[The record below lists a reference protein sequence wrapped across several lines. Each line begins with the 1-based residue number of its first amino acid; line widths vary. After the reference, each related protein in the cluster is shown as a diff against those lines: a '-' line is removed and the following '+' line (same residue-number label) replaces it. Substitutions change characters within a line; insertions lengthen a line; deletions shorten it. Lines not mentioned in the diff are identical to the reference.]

1 MSEGFFSR
9 WSRRKLQPGALAD
22 PEPPGSAQA
31 PGRPGASTVTAD
43 ANPEPVPATAQ
54 RPPAAQPLAP
64 SAQRDP
70 TQPELPLPTLED
82 VQNLT
87 PDADF
92 QPFVSRQVAPEVR
105 NAAMR
110 KLFSDPHF
118 NVMDRM
124 DIYIDDYGQ
133 PDPLPVGML
142 QKMRSAQFMQL
153 VPPEA
158 EEKPVPGQGGED
170 AHPDPVPNVA
180 QSEPR
185 DGETPSAETTPLIA
199 ESPRDNPHL
208 RLQPDP
214 AAEPQGLG
222 PKPE

>member
-1 MSEGFFSR
+1 MAKPESE
-9 WSRRKLQPGALAD
+9 A
-22 PEPPGSAQA
+22 SAS
-31 PGRPGASTVTAD
+31 P
-43 ANPEPVPATAQ
+43 PATASVAKTE
-54 RPPAAQPLAP
+54 PA
-64 SAQRDP
+64 
-70 TQPELPLPTLED
+70 PLPTLED

-153 VPPEA
+153 VPSEEEA
-158 EEKPVPGQGGED
+158 EEKPAAGQGGED
-170 AHPDPVPNVA
+170 AHPIPLPNVA

-185 DGETPSAETTPLIA
+185 NGETPSAEPPPLIA

>member
-1 MSEGFFSR
+1 MAASDFFSR
-9 WSRRKLQPGALAD
+9 WGAKKTQQAVAKPG
-22 PEPPGSAQA
+22 PE
-31 PGRPGASTVTAD
+31 
-43 ANPEPVPATAQ
+43 ATAS
-54 RPPAAQPLAP
+54 PTATAPAAKTEPA
-64 SAQRDP
+64 SV
-70 TQPELPLPTLED
+70 PTLED
-82 VQNLT
+82 VQHLT

-153 VPPEA
+153 VPPEQA
-158 EEKPVPGQGGED
+158 EKPAAGQGGED
-170 AHPDPVPNVA
+170 AHPVPASNVA
-180 QSEPR
+180 QSAPR
-185 DGETPSAETTPLIA
+185 DGETPSAEPPPLIA

>member
-1 MSEGFFSR
+1 VAASDFFSR
-9 WSRRKLQPGALAD
+9 WGAKK
-22 PEPPGSAQA
+22 AQA
-31 PGRPGASTVTAD
+31 PVAKPESGAPA
-43 ANPEPVPATAQ
+43 APPATASVAKTE
-54 RPPAAQPLAP
+54 PA
-64 SAQRDP
+64 
-70 TQPELPLPTLED
+70 PLPTLED

-158 EEKPVPGQGGED
+158 AEKPVAGQGGED

-185 DGETPSAETTPLIA
+185 DGETPSAEPPPLIA

>member
-1 MSEGFFSR
+1 VAASDFFSR
-9 WSRRKLQPGALAD
+9 WGAKKTQAAVAK
-22 PEPPGSAQA
+22 PESEASAS
-31 PGRPGASTVTAD
+31 P
-43 ANPEPVPATAQ
+43 PATASVAKTE
-54 RPPAAQPLAP
+54 PA
-64 SAQRDP
+64 
-70 TQPELPLPTLED
+70 PLPTLED

-158 EEKPVPGQGGED
+158 EAEEKPVPGQGGED

>member
-1 MSEGFFSR
+1 MAASDFFSR
-9 WSRRKLQPGALAD
+9 WGAKKTQAAVAK
-22 PEPPGSAQA
+22 PESEA
-31 PGRPGASTVTAD
+31 PASPA
-43 ANPEPVPATAQ
+43 ATA
-54 RPPAAQPLAP
+54 PLAKTEP
-64 SAQRDP
+64 A
-70 TQPELPLPTLED
+70 PLPTLED
-82 VQNLT
+82 VQHLT

-158 EEKPVPGQGGED
+158 QAEENPGEGQGGED
-170 AHPDPVPNVA
+170 AHPDPGPNVA

-185 DGETPSAETTPLIA
+185 DGEAPSAQPPPLIA

>member
-1 MSEGFFSR
+1 MAASDFFSR
-9 WSRRKLQPGALAD
+9 WGAKKT
-22 PEPPGSAQA
+22 QA
-31 PGRPGASTVTAD
+31 PVTKPESEAPAS
-43 ANPEPVPATAQ
+43 PPATPSVAQ
-54 RPPAAQPLAP
+54 SEPA
-64 SAQRDP
+64 
-70 TQPELPLPTLED
+70 PLPTLED

-153 VPPEA
+153 VPSEEEA
-158 EEKPVPGQGGED
+158 EEKPAAGQGGED
-170 AHPDPVPNVA
+170 AHPIPLPNVA
-180 QSEPR
+180 QSEPG
-185 DGETPSAETTPLIA
+185 DGEAPSAQPPPLIA

>member
-1 MSEGFFSR
+1 VAASDFFSR
-9 WSRRKLQPGALAD
+9 WGAKK
-22 PEPPGSAQA
+22 PQA
-31 PGRPGASTVTAD
+31 PVAKPESEAPASPA
-43 ANPEPVPATAQ
+43 ATA
-54 RPPAAQPLAP
+54 PVAKTEPA
-64 SAQRDP
+64 
-70 TQPELPLPTLED
+70 PLPTLED

-158 EEKPVPGQGGED
+158 QAEENPGEGQGGED
-170 AHPDPVPNVA
+170 AHPDPGPNVA

-185 DGETPSAETTPLIA
+185 DGEAPSAQPPPLIA

>member
-1 MSEGFFSR
+1 MAKPESE
-9 WSRRKLQPGALAD
+9 
-22 PEPPGSAQA
+22 AQA
-31 PGRPGASTVTAD
+31 S
-43 ANPEPVPATAQ
+43 
-54 RPPAAQPLAP
+54 PAATSPLAKTEP
-64 SAQRDP
+64 A
-70 TQPELPLPTLED
+70 PLPTLED

-158 EEKPVPGQGGED
+158 EAEEKPVPGQGGED
-170 AHPDPVPNVA
+170 AHPTPGPNVA

-185 DGETPSAETTPLIA
+185 DG
-199 ESPRDNPHL
+199 
-208 RLQPDP
+208 
-214 AAEPQGLG
+214 
-222 PKPE
+222 

>member
-1 MSEGFFSR
+1 MAKPESE
-9 WSRRKLQPGALAD
+9 
-22 PEPPGSAQA
+22 A
-31 PGRPGASTVTAD
+31 PAS
-43 ANPEPVPATAQ
+43 
-54 RPPAAQPLAP
+54 PPAKASLAKTEP
-64 SAQRDP
+64 A
-70 TQPELPLPTLED
+70 PLPTLED

-153 VPPEA
+153 VPPEQA
-158 EEKPVPGQGGED
+158 ENPGAGQGGED
-170 AHPDPVPNVA
+170 AHPTPGPNVA

-185 DGETPSAETTPLIA
+185 DGEAPSAQPPPLIA

-214 AAEPQGLG
+214 AAESQGLG